1 MMGNSLTFPVPGRP
15 NLGARLGRWMSL
27 WRSGGIEHY
36 TAGET
41 DFKGERW
48 ASPERFAVNDERIW
62 LDALP
67 EAFSGLRVV
76 QISDIHHGLFLPQQ
90 WLAEAGQQTNRLH
103 ADIVVL
109 TGDFVTY
116 SRAHIEPAA
125 EILGRLRARYGVL
138 AVLGNHDFRVGADAV
153 TAALRRKRIEVLRN
167 QHVTVQFGGASLYFA
182 GVDDYGYGADVRR
195 AVRGIPRDAATVLLA
210 HNPRIISLASR
221 NGVSLVLSGHTHGG
235 QVNLP
240 LLGTVYGR
248 SPQRLRYKIGWDRLG
263 ATQIYV
269 SRGIGTIVL
278 PWRLR
283 CPAEITHLELLC
295 GTPDHSHQIE
305 QTDAVST
312 FMPNVL
318 GEASNQRFHLSEQ
331 QSKN

>member
-1 MMGNSLTFPVPGRP
+1 MGNSLIFPVPESAS
-15 NLGARLGRWMSL
+15 LGERLARWMSR
-27 WRSGGIEHY
+27 WRRGGIEHY
-36 TAGET
+36 TSGET
-41 DFKGERW
+41 NLKRARW
-48 ASPERFAVNDERIW
+48 ASGDRFVVNNERIW

-76 QISDIHHGLFLPQQ
+76 QISDIHHGLFLPEP
-90 WLAEAGQQTNRLH
+90 WLAEAVQQTNRLRP
-103 ADIVVL
+103 DIVVL

-116 SRAHIEPAA
+116 SRANIEPAA
-125 EILGRLRARYGVL
+125 EILSRLRARYGVL

-167 QHVTVQFGGASLYFA
+167 QHITVQFGGSSLYVA

-195 AVRGIPRDAATVLLA
+195 AVRGIPRDAATILLA
-210 HNPRIISLASR
+210 HNPRIIHLASR
-221 NGVSLVLSGHTHGG
+221 HGVSLVLSGHTHGG

-248 SPQRLRYKIGWDRLG
+248 SPERLRYKIGWDRLG

-278 PWRLR
+278 PWRVR
-283 CPAEITHLELLC
+283 CPAEITHLELLP
-295 GTPDHSHQIE
+295 GTPEISQHAAAD
-305 QTDAVST
+305 
-312 FMPNVL
+312 
-318 GEASNQRFHLSEQ
+318 
-331 QSKN
+331 